1 MASDALTRLEAAT
14 TQAEV
19 LRQLKDIKNAIIGN
33 TWRKVEVAE
42 DESLLQL

>member
-1 MASDALTRLEAAT
+1 MASDTFARLEGAS
-14 TQAEV
+14 TQAE
-19 LRQLKDIKNAIIGN
+19 LLQQLKDLKNAIIGN